1 MARHAM
7 WCPCFVM
14 CNHNQLVIM
23 KKVLLALF
31 ALLALASCSKE
42 ANEPKGKESAGATT
56 PIHVDVSGDVPTAK
70 ALDFSYQNDK
80 IKAAFLEG
88 KTSIPV
94 WTCIFRNNDKKVIY
108 FERVNWKVDGTKI
121 YYKGDLPIPASEI
134 RTGGSWNYTLEA
146 VIGGEKDPTDNVL
159 KYSFMQ
165 DQKIKALSTTE
176 KFSMDIPYRMVVKL
190 TLEQQNGRAKE
201 FQNFTQPVADKKFK
215 PMGCFFKFKVT
226 NKADQAITVNAVRSV
241 FLLQK
246 QNDEAKL
253 WVHPD
258 YATSGLLWKYR
269 TYDSFT
275 EDKVNDVVN
284 YEFEDGAFT
293 LQPGASSAKT
303 YYFWLPSVPTAGT
316 YGYTEGPYPQFAFS
330 PVRLDLV
337 LADATIP
344 RTKASY
350 TATFLT
356 QPNTSYNSG
365 SFYTGE
371 LTFRTLENPLDRLS
385 KSPLDKTGTAFVDNS
400 IGFDATFDKV
410 GYFTEDQVRRDF
422 SEARTYAGGGSDQW
436 YVPNSMEWQSIFP
449 RELGYGGSSSN
460 SKFNEQVQIEG
471 LQFQSIAYFKQIP
484 NSVPGVYEIYALRFC
499 PWDEAFRGK
508 VQQSGAAGY
517 LTTNQMR
524 YAFRYRFET
533 PSRKLIVEAKYVG
546 DDSSIRS
553 VEDIQDISLGGKIDW
568 STVTASYTFPMYG
581 AKLSGGLY
589 WYSSGSTGL
598 VVGVAPERLV
608 SAHAAP
614 IKDTRGH
621 FLFGTGVYAFP
632 VSIRAGGSGLHD
644 IEKKV
649 IKPIY
654 LFKKTN

>member
-1 MARHAM
+1 MARIAM

-14 CNHNQLVIM
+14 YNHKQLVIM

-70 ALDFSYQNDK
+70 ALDFSYQNGK

-88 KTSIPV
+88 KTEIPV
-94 WTCIFRNNDKKVIY
+94 WTCVYRNNDDKIIY
-108 FERVNWKVDGTKI
+108 FERVNWKVDGTKLS
-121 YYKGDLPIPASEI
+121 YKGDLPIPASEI
-134 RTGGSWNYTLEA
+134 RTGGLWAYTLVA
-146 VIGGEKDPTDNVL
+146 IIGGEKDPAYNNTL

-176 KFSMDIPYRMVVKL
+176 KFSMDIPYRMIVKL
-190 TLEQQNGRAKE
+190 TLEHQNGRAKE
-201 FQNFTQPVADKKFK
+201 FQNFTQPAAEKKFK

-226 NKADQAITVNAVRSV
+226 NKADQAITVNSIKSIY
-241 FLLQK
+241 LLQ
-246 QNDEAKL
+246 NEAARL
-253 WVHPD
+253 HVGPI
-258 YATSGLLWKYR
+258 GELLWKYR
-269 TYDSFT
+269 LHGSAEENKTH
-275 EDKVNDVVN
+275 DVVD
-284 YEFEDGAFT
+284 YEFEDGALT

-303 YYFWLPSVPTAGT
+303 YYFWLPSVPRANG
-316 YGYTEGPYPQFAFS
+316 YGYDPGPFPEFAFN
-330 PVRLDLV
+330 PVKLDLA
-337 LADATIP
+337 LAEATIP

-350 TATFLT
+350 TAAFLT
-356 QPNTSYNSG
+356 QPEASYNSG

-371 LTFRTLENPLDRLS
+371 LTFRTLDNPLDRLS
-385 KSPLDKTGTAFVDNS
+385 KSPLDETGTAFVDNS

-410 GYFTEDQVRRDF
+410 GYFTEAQVRRDF
-422 SEARTYAGGGSDQW
+422 SVARTYTGGGSDQW

-449 RELGYGGSSSN
+449 RRLDFGSSRPM
-460 SKFNEQVQIEG
+460 NEQVQIEG
-471 LQFQSIAYFKQIP
+471 LQFQSIAYFKHNVI
-484 NSVPGVYEIYALRFC
+484 NRRANIYDVYALRFC

-508 VQQSGAAGY
+508 VPTSGSAGY

-524 YAFRYRFET
+524 YAFRYRFQS

-546 DDSSIRS
+546 DDSSIQS

-581 AKLSGGLY
+581 AKLPRGEY
-589 WYSSGSTGL
+589 WPGPSTETAF
-598 VVGVAPERLV
+598 VVGTNPRELV
-608 SAHAAP
+608 SAHATP
-614 IKDTRGH
+614 IKDTMGNFH
-621 FLFGTGVYAFP
+621 FGTGVYAFTS
-632 VSIRAGGSGLHD
+632 VIRAGSTGRHLV
-644 IEKKV
+644 EKKV

>member
-14 CNHNQLVIM
+14 YNHNQLVIM

-70 ALDFSYQNDK
+70 ALDFSYQNGR

-88 KTSIPV
+88 KTEIPV
-94 WTCIFRNNDKKVIY
+94 WTCVYRNNDNKIIY

-121 YYKGDLPIPASEI
+121 YYKGDLPITASEI
-134 RTGGSWNYTLEA
+134 RTGGSWAYTLVA
-146 VIGGEKDPTDNVL
+146 IIGGEKDPANNRVL

-226 NKADQAITVNAVRSV
+226 NKADQAITINAVKSIY
-241 FLLQK
+241 LLQ
-246 QNDEAKL
+246 DEAKL
-253 WVHPD
+253 FVGPNQ
-258 YATSGLLWKYR
+258 ALLWKYSHHSSA
-269 TYDSFT
+269 D
-275 EDKVNDVVN
+275 EGKVHDAVD
-284 YEFEDGAFT
+284 YEFEDGALT

-303 YYFWLPSVPTAGT
+303 YYFWLPSVPRSNG
-316 YGYTEGPYPQFAFS
+316 YGYSEGPFPEFAFS
-330 PVRLDLV
+330 PVKLDLV
-337 LADATIP
+337 LENATIP

-356 QPNTSYNSG
+356 QPEASYQSG

-385 KSPLDKTGTAFVDNS
+385 KSPLDETGTAFVDNS
-400 IGFDATFDKV
+400 IGFDATFNKV
-410 GYFTEDQVRRDF
+410 GYFTEAQVRRDF
-422 SEARTYAGGGSDQW
+422 SEARTYTGGGSDQW

-449 RELGYGGSSSN
+449 RKLGFSASSTDSHL
-460 SKFNEQVQIEG
+460 NEQVQVEG
-471 LQFQSIAYFKQIP
+471 FQFQSIAYFKQKVI
-484 NSVPGVYEIYALRFC
+484 NSLAGIYDVYALRFC

-508 VQQSGAAGY
+508 VHQSGAAGY

-524 YAFRYRFET
+524 YAFRYRFQT

-546 DDSSIRS
+546 DDSSIQS

-581 AKLSGGLY
+581 GKLPYGQT
-589 WYSSGSTGL
+589 WPTTSTLFG
-598 VVGVAPERLV
+598 AYPRELV

-614 IKDTRGH
+614 IKDTRGR
-621 FLFGTGVYAFP
+621 FNFGTGVYAFTSIIRSTSLGP
-632 VSIRAGGSGLHD
+632 VFLADEQRL
-644 IEKKV
+644 

>member
-1 MARHAM
+1 M

-14 CNHNQLVIM
+14 YNHKQLVIM

-70 ALDFSYQNDK
+70 ALDFSYQNGR

-88 KTSIPV
+88 KTEIPV
-94 WTCIFRNNDKKVIY
+94 WTCVYRNNDNKIIY

-121 YYKGDLPIPASEI
+121 YYKGDLPITASEI
-134 RTGGSWNYTLEA
+134 RTGGLWAYTLVA
-146 VIGGEKDPTDNVL
+146 IIGGEKDPADNRAL

-176 KFSMDIPYRMVVKL
+176 KFSMDIPYRMIVNL

-201 FQNFTQPVADKKFK
+201 FQNFTQPAADKKFK

-226 NKADQAITVNAVRSV
+226 NKADQAITVNSIKSIY
-241 FLLQK
+241 LLH
-246 QNDEAKL
+246 NGEARL
-253 WVHPD
+253 
-258 YATSGLLWKYR
+258 YAGPIGGLLWKYR
-269 TYDSFT
+269 YHGSAEENKTH
-275 EDKVNDVVN
+275 DVVD
-284 YEFEDGAFT
+284 YEFEDGALT

-303 YYFWLPSVPTAGT
+303 YYFWLPSVPRANG
-316 YGYTEGPYPQFAFS
+316 YGYDPGPFPEFAFN
-330 PVRLDLV
+330 PVKLDLA
-337 LADATIP
+337 LAEATIP

-356 QPNTSYNSG
+356 QPQASYNSG

-371 LTFRTLENPLDRLS
+371 LTFRTLDNPLDRLS
-385 KSPLDKTGTAFVDNS
+385 KSPLDETGTAFVDNS

-410 GYFTEDQVRRDF
+410 GYFTEAQVRRDF
-422 SEARTYAGGGSDQW
+422 SEARTYTGGGNDKW
-436 YVPNSMEWQSIFP
+436 YIPNSMEWQSIFP
-449 RELGYGGSSSN
+449 RYLSFGGRYS
-460 SKFNEQVQIEG
+460 NEQVQIEG
-471 LQFQSIAYFKQIP
+471 LQFQSIAYFKQIII
-484 NSVPGVYEIYALRFC
+484 NNLASIYDVYALRFC

-508 VQQSGAAGY
+508 VPQSGSAGY
-517 LTTNQMR
+517 LTTNQLR
-524 YAFRYRFET
+524 YAFRYRFQT
-533 PSRKLIVEAKYVG
+533 PSHKLIVEAKYVG
-546 DDSSIRS
+546 DDSSIQS

-581 AKLSGGLY
+581 AKLPRGESWPGPSASDALLIG
-589 WYSSGSTGL
+589 TN
-598 VVGVAPERLV
+598 PRELV

-614 IKDTRGH
+614 IKDTMGH
-621 FLFGTGVYAFP
+621 FAFGTGVYAFT
-632 VSIRAGGSGLHD
+632 STICAGSGNYGSA
-644 IEKKV
+644 KRV

>member
-1 MARHAM
+1 MARIAM

-14 CNHNQLVIM
+14 YNHKQLVIM

-70 ALDFSYQNDK
+70 ALDFSYQNGR

-88 KTSIPV
+88 KTEIPV
-94 WTCIFRNNDKKVIY
+94 WTCVYRNNDNKIIY

-121 YYKGDLPIPASEI
+121 YYKGDLPITASEI
-134 RTGGSWNYTLEA
+134 RTGGSWAYTLVA
-146 VIGGEKDPTDNVL
+146 IIGGEKDPADNRAL

-165 DQKIKALSTTE
+165 DHKIKALSTTE
-176 KFSMDIPYRMVVKL
+176 KFSMDIPYRMIVKL

-201 FQNFTQPVADKKFK
+201 FQNFTQPAADKKFK
-215 PMGCFFKFKVT
+215 PMGCFFMFKVT
-226 NKADQAITVNAVRSV
+226 NKADQAITINAVKSTY
-241 FLLQK
+241 LLQ
-246 QNDEAKL
+246 NEARL
-253 WVHPD
+253 FAGPIG
-258 YATSGLLWKYR
+258 GLLSEYR
-269 TYDSFT
+269 YHSSADENKTH
-275 EDKVNDVVN
+275 DVVD
-284 YEFEDGAFT
+284 YEFEDGALT

-303 YYFWLPSVPTAGT
+303 YYFWLPSVPRANG
-316 YGYTEGPYPQFAFS
+316 YGYSVGPFPEFAFS

-337 LADATIP
+337 LENATIP

-356 QPNTSYNSG
+356 QPEASYKSG

-385 KSPLDKTGTAFVDNS
+385 KSPLDETGTAFVDNS
-400 IGFDATFDKV
+400 IGFDATFNKV
-410 GYFTEDQVRRDF
+410 GYFTEAQVRRDF
-422 SEARTYAGGGSDQW
+422 SEARTYTGGGSDQW

-449 RELGYGGSSSN
+449 RKLGFSASSTDSHL
-460 SKFNEQVQIEG
+460 NEQVQVEG
-471 LQFQSIAYFKQIP
+471 FQFQSIAYFKQKVI
-484 NSVPGVYEIYALRFC
+484 NSLAGIYDVYALRFC

-508 VQQSGAAGY
+508 VHQSGAAGY

-524 YAFRYRFET
+524 YAFRYRFQT

-546 DDSSIRS
+546 DDSSIQS

-581 AKLSGGLY
+581 GKLPYGQT
-589 WYSSGSTGL
+589 WPTTSTLFG
-598 VVGVAPERLV
+598 AYPRELV

-614 IKDTRGH
+614 IKDTMGR
-621 FLFGTGVYAFP
+621 FNFGTGVYAFTSTIRSTSLGP
-632 VSIRAGGSGLHD
+632 VFLADEQRL
-644 IEKKV
+644 

>member
-1 MARHAM
+1 MAYRAM

-70 ALDFSYQNDK
+70 ALDFSYQNGR

-88 KTSIPV
+88 KTEIPV
-94 WTCIFRNNDKKVIY
+94 WTCVYRNNDNKIIY

-121 YYKGDLPIPASEI
+121 YYKGDLPITASEI
-134 RTGGSWNYTLEA
+134 RTGGSWAYTLVA
-146 VIGGEKDPTDNVL
+146 IIGGEKDPADNRAL

-165 DQKIKALSTTE
+165 DHKIKGLSTTE
-176 KFSMDIPYRMVVKL
+176 KFSMDIPYRMIVKL

-201 FQNFTQPVADKKFK
+201 FQNFTQPAADKKFK
-215 PMGCFFKFKVT
+215 PMGCFFMFKVT
-226 NKADQAITVNAVRSV
+226 NKADQAITVNSIKSTY
-241 FLLQK
+241 LLQ
-246 QNDEAKL
+246 NEARL
-253 WVHPD
+253 FAGPIG
-258 YATSGLLWKYR
+258 GLLSEYR
-269 TYDSFT
+269 YHSSADENKTH
-275 EDKVNDVVN
+275 DVVD
-284 YEFEDGAFT
+284 YEFEDGALT

-303 YYFWLPSVPTAGT
+303 YYFWLPSVPRANG
-316 YGYTEGPYPQFAFS
+316 YGYDPGPVPEFAFS

-337 LADATIP
+337 LANATIP

-356 QPNTSYNSG
+356 QPEASYNSG

-385 KSPLDKTGTAFVDNS
+385 KSPLDETGTAFVDNS
-400 IGFDATFDKV
+400 IGFDATFNKV
-410 GYFTEDQVRRDF
+410 GYFTADQVRRGF
-422 SEARTYAGGGSDQW
+422 SEARTYTGGGSDKW

-449 RELGYGGSSSN
+449 RHLYGLGRPESTP
-460 SKFNEQVQIEG
+460 NEQVQIEG
-471 LQFQSIAYFKQIP
+471 FQFQSITYFKAIVI
-484 NSVPGVYEIYALRFC
+484 NSPAKIYDVYALRFC
-499 PWDEAFRGK
+499 PWDEAFRRR
-508 VQQSGAAGY
+508 VSQSGSAGY

-524 YAFRYRFET
+524 YAFRYRLQT

-546 DDSSIRS
+546 DDSSIQS

-581 AKLSGGLY
+581 AKLPRGYY
-589 WYSSGSTGL
+589 WFPIGELRPLIGD
-598 VVGVAPERLV
+598 APEELV
-608 SAHAAP
+608 SAHATP
-614 IKDTRGH
+614 IEDTMGL
-621 FLFGTGVYAFP
+621 FAFGTGVYAHP
-632 VSIRAGGSGLHD
+632 ASIQTASFGNREL
-644 IEKKV
+644 EKK
-649 IKPIY
+649 IGKPIY
-654 LFKKTN
+654 LFKKMN

>member
-1 MARHAM
+1 MARIAM

-14 CNHNQLVIM
+14 YNHKQLVIM

-70 ALDFSYQNDK
+70 ALDFSYQNGR

-88 KTSIPV
+88 KTEIPV
-94 WTCIFRNNDKKVIY
+94 WTCVYRNNDNKIIY

-121 YYKGDLPIPASEI
+121 YYKGDLPITASEI
-134 RTGGSWNYTLEA
+134 RTGGLWAYTLVA
-146 VIGGEKDPTDNVL
+146 IIGGEKDPADNRAL

-176 KFSMDIPYRMVVKL
+176 KFSMDIPYRMIVNL
-190 TLEQQNGRAKE
+190 TLEQQDGRAKE
-201 FQNFTQPVADKKFK
+201 FQNFTQPAADKKFK

-226 NKADQAITVNAVRSV
+226 NKADQAITVNSIKSIY
-241 FLLQK
+241 LLH
-246 QNDEAKL
+246 NGEARL
-253 WVHPD
+253 
-258 YATSGLLWKYR
+258 YAGPIGGLLWKYR
-269 TYDSFT
+269 YHGSAEENKTH
-275 EDKVNDVVN
+275 DVVD
-284 YEFEDGAFT
+284 YEFEDGALT

-303 YYFWLPSVPTAGT
+303 YYFWLPSVPRANG
-316 YGYTEGPYPQFAFS
+316 YGYDPGPVPEFAFS

-337 LADATIP
+337 LANATIP

-350 TATFLT
+350 TATFFT
-356 QPNTSYNSG
+356 QPEASYNSG

-371 LTFRTLENPLDRLS
+371 LTFRTLDNPLDRLS
-385 KSPLDKTGTAFVDNS
+385 KSPLDQTGTAFVDNS

-410 GYFTEDQVRRDF
+410 GYFTEAQVRRDF
-422 SEARTYAGGGSDQW
+422 SVARTYTGGGSDQW

-449 RELGYGGSSSN
+449 RELGFSGSSSD
-460 SKFNEQVQIEG
+460 SRLNEQVQVEG
-471 LQFQSIAYFKQIP
+471 FQFQSIAYFKRKDI
-484 NSVPGVYEIYALRFC
+484 NSLANIYDVYALRFC

-508 VQQSGAAGY
+508 VMQSGASGY

-524 YAFRYRFET
+524 YAFRYRFQT

-546 DDSSIRS
+546 DDSSIQS

-581 AKLSGGLY
+581 GKLPPRESWPTDPFLFGD
-589 WYSSGSTGL
+589 S
-598 VVGVAPERLV
+598 PQKLV
-608 SAHAAP
+608 SAHATP
-614 IKDTRGH
+614 IRDTMGH
-621 FLFGTGVYAFP
+621 FLFGTGVYAFTAT
-632 VSIRAGGSGLHD
+632 IRTNTLAPISLAD
-644 IEKKV
+644 EQRLS
-649 IKPIY
+649 KPIY
-654 LFKKTN
+654 LFKKMN

>member
-1 MARHAM
+1 M

-14 CNHNQLVIM
+14 YNHKQLVIM

-70 ALDFSYQNDK
+70 ALDFSYQNGR

-88 KTSIPV
+88 KTEIPV
-94 WTCIFRNNDKKVIY
+94 WTCVYRNNDNKIIY

-121 YYKGDLPIPASEI
+121 YYKGDLPITASEI
-134 RTGGSWNYTLEA
+134 RTGGSWAYTLVA
-146 VIGGEKDPTDNVL
+146 IIGGEKDPADNRAL

-165 DQKIKALSTTE
+165 DHKIKALSTTE
-176 KFSMDIPYRMVVKL
+176 KFSMDIPYRMIVKL

-201 FQNFTQPVADKKFK
+201 FQNFTQPAADKKFK
-215 PMGCFFKFKVT
+215 PMGCFFMFKVT
-226 NKADQAITVNAVRSV
+226 NKADQAITINAVKSTY
-241 FLLQK
+241 LLQ
-246 QNDEAKL
+246 NEARL
-253 WVHPD
+253 FAGPIG
-258 YATSGLLWKYR
+258 GLLSEYR
-269 TYDSFT
+269 YHSSADENKTH
-275 EDKVNDVVN
+275 DVVD
-284 YEFEDGAFT
+284 YEFEDGALT

-303 YYFWLPSVPTAGT
+303 YYFWLPSVPRANG
-316 YGYTEGPYPQFAFS
+316 YGYSVGPFPEFAFS

-337 LADATIP
+337 LENATIP

-356 QPNTSYNSG
+356 QPEASYKSG

-385 KSPLDKTGTAFVDNS
+385 KSPLDETGTAFVDNS
-400 IGFDATFDKV
+400 IGFDATFNKV
-410 GYFTEDQVRRDF
+410 GYFTEAQVRRDF
-422 SEARTYAGGGSDQW
+422 SEARTYTGGGSDQW

-449 RELGYGGSSSN
+449 RKLGFSASSTDSHL
-460 SKFNEQVQIEG
+460 NEQVQVEG
-471 LQFQSIAYFKQIP
+471 FQFQSIAYFKQKVI
-484 NSVPGVYEIYALRFC
+484 NSLAGIYDVYALRFC

-508 VQQSGAAGY
+508 VHQSGAAGY

-524 YAFRYRFET
+524 YAFRYRFQT

-546 DDSSIRS
+546 DDSSIQS

-581 AKLSGGLY
+581 GKLPYGQT
-589 WYSSGSTGL
+589 WPTTSTLFG
-598 VVGVAPERLV
+598 AYPRELV

-614 IKDTRGH
+614 IKDTMGR
-621 FLFGTGVYAFP
+621 FNFGTGVYAFTSIIRSTSLGP
-632 VSIRAGGSGLHD
+632 VFLADEQRL
-644 IEKKV
+644 